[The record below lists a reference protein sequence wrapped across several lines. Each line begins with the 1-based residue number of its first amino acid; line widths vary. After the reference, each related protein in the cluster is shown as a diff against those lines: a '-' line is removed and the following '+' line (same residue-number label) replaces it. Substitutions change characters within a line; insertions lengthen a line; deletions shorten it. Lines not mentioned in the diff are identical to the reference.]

1 MDKQLI
7 SVLGPIAPADMGITD
22 AHNHLWISAQE
33 NQVEGAPVLDHE
45 GDILTELQSFRSA
58 GGGGQIDCQPGG
70 SGRNGNHLR
79 TLAEKSG
86 IHIIACTG
94 FHLKRYYPAGYKT
107 WSLNAAEAASY
118 FMAEIE
124 EGLEETRDSEKVVYP
139 GFIKLAVRDTVA
151 ESPLELIEAAA
162 QASIESGY
170 ALEMHTERGSG
181 VEDFIN
187 LFLEFGVQLDRLV
200 ICHIDKRPDFGLHRE
215 LAQAGCLL
223 EYDTFFRPKYRPEEN
238 LWPLIQNM
246 VEAELGHMVA
256 VATDLA
262 DSSLWKSMGN
272 GPGLE
277 ALITIIKKRL
287 EEEGYD
293 DLTVSELI
301 GNNIVRRLAVKTKE

>member
-1 MDKQLI
+1 MNKRLI
-7 SVLGPIAPADMGITD
+7 SVLGPIAPDDMGITD

-33 NQVEGAPVLDHE
+33 SQIEGAPVLDQE
-45 GDILTELQSFRSA
+45 DDILTELQSFGNA
-58 GGGGQIDCQPGG
+58 GGGSQIDCQPGG
-70 SGRNGNHLR
+70 SGRDGNRLR

-94 FHLKRYYPAGYKT
+94 FHLKRYYPAGYKI
-107 WSLNAAEAASY
+107 WSMNAAEAASH
-118 FMAEIE
+118 FMTEIE
-124 EGLEETRDSEKVVYP
+124 DGLEETRDSEKVVYP
-139 GFIKLAVRDTVA
+139 GFIKLAVMDSVA

-162 QASIESGY
+162 QVSIESGY
-170 ALEMHTERGSG
+170 ALEIHTERGSG

-187 LFLEFGVQLDRLV
+187 FFLKLGVQPDRLV
-200 ICHIDKRPDFGLHRE
+200 ICHIDKRPDFGLHQE

-223 EYDTFFRPKYRPEEN
+223 EYDTFFRHKYRPEEH
-238 LWPLIQNM
+238 LWPLIQKM

-256 VATDLA
+256 VASDLA
-262 DSSLWKSMGN
+262 DFSLWKSMGN

-293 DLTVSELI
+293 HLTVSDLI
-301 GNNIVRRLAVKTKE
+301 GNNIVRRLAVTMKE